1 MAVDSLELRKAILH
15 NLINNQEYSQ
25 KVLPFLENDY
35 FQDKYEKV
43 IFDEVKKYFTK
54 YDKVPSYQAVN
65 IQVQERND
73 LTEGVYNEIEKFLDK
88 HIEPISKVEF
98 LVNKTEQWCQER
110 AIVNAVYQAVN
121 IIGGDDKKMPMT
133 ALPDILSKAIGT
145 SFDKSV
151 GHDFMNDIENRWDFY
166 HRKEDKIPSGLEHF
180 DYILRG
186 GFPSKTLGVL
196 MAGTG
201 VGKSLF
207 MCSLSANLIESGH
220 NVLYITME
228 MAEEKIAQRIDQ
240 NLLNLTAE
248 ELDVIAKDSFIKR
261 FDNVKMKTK
270 GNLIVKEYPTKSAHS
285 GHFKALL
292 KELKQKKDFVPDLIC
307 IDYLNICGSATA
319 PKGAN
324 SYTEVKSTAEELRG
338 MAMEFEVPILTATQT
353 NRTGYSDADM
363 DVTSVSESFGL
374 PMTADY
380 MFGISTN
387 DKLRDEGMVRFTQ
400 LKNRFG
406 DPSDRRNWLLGVDYA
421 KMRVQDISEQPHS
434 IEEQNEAARN
444 PKTETESLMNVNW
457 G

>member
-1 MAVDSLELRKAILH
+1 MATDTPELRKAILH

-25 KVLPFLENDY
+25 KVLPFLSNEY
-35 FQDKYEKV
+35 FNEKIEKI
-43 IFDEVKKYFTK
+43 IFDEVKDYFVK
-54 YDKVPSYQAVN
+54 YDKVPDYAAVR

-73 LTEGVYNEIEKFLDK
+73 LTESLYNEAEKFLSK
-88 HIEPISKVEF
+88 EVEPLNKTEY

-121 IIGGDDKKMPMT
+121 IIGGDDKKTPMT
-133 ALPDILSKAIGT
+133 ALPDLLSQAIGT

-151 GHDFMNDIENRWDFY
+151 GHDFMNDIEDRWEFY

-180 DYILRG
+180 DYIMKG

-207 MCSLSANLIESGH
+207 MCSLSANLIESGY

-240 NLLNLTAE
+240 NMLNLTNE

-292 KELKQKKDFVPDLIC
+292 KELKQKKDFVPDLVC
-307 IDYLNICGSATA
+307 IDYLNICASATA

-324 SYTEVKSTAEELRG
+324 SYTEVKATAEELRG
-338 MAMEFEVPILTATQT
+338 MAMEFEVPVLTATQT
-353 NRTGYSDADM
+353 NRTGYGDADM
-363 DVTSVSESFGL
+363 DLTNVSESFGL

-380 MFGISTN
+380 LFGISSN
-387 DKLRDEGMVRFTQ
+387 DQLRDEGLVRFTQ

-406 DPSDRRNWLLGVDYA
+406 DPSERRNWLLNVDYS
-421 KMRVQDISEQPHS
+421 KMRVTDIDDQPAT
-434 IEEQNEAARN
+434 IEAQNDAIKKPQTDNA
-444 PKTETESLMNVNW
+444 SFMDVNW
-457 G
+457 S

>member
-1 MAVDSLELRKAILH
+1 MATDSPELRKAILH

-25 KVLPFLENDY
+25 KVLPFLDDDY
-35 FQDKYEKV
+35 FTEKTEKI
-43 IFDEVKKYFTK
+43 IFDEVKKYFVK
-54 YDKVPSYQAVN
+54 YDTVPSYQAVK

-73 LTEGVYNEIEKFLDK
+73 LTEAVYTEVDTFLSK
-88 HIEPISKVEF
+88 EVEPINKVDY

-110 AIVNAVYQAVN
+110 AIVNAVYKAVN
-121 IIGGDDKKMPMT
+121 IIGGEDRRTPMT
-133 ALPDILSKAIGT
+133 ALPDILSQAIGT

-151 GHDFMNDIENRWDFY
+151 GHDFMNDIEDRWEFY
-166 HRKEDKIPSGLEHF
+166 NRKEDKIPSGLEHF
-180 DYILRG
+180 DYIMRG

-207 MCSLSANLIESGH
+207 MCSLAANLIDSGH

-240 NLLNLTAE
+240 NMLNLTTE
-248 ELDVIAKDSFIKR
+248 ELDAIAKDSFVKR
-261 FDNVKMKTK
+261 FNNLKLKTK
-270 GNLIVKEYPTKSAHS
+270 GNLVVKEYPTKSAHS

-292 KELKQKKDFVPDLIC
+292 KELKQKKDFVPDLVC

-319 PKGAN
+319 PKGSN
-324 SYTEVKSTAEELRG
+324 SYTEVKSIAEELRG

-363 DVTSVSESFGL
+363 DVTNVSESFGL

-380 MFGISTN
+380 MFGISSN
-387 DKLRDEGMVRFTQ
+387 DKLKDEGLVRFTQ

-406 DPSDRRNWLLGVDYA
+406 DPSDRRNWLLGVDYS
-421 KMRVQDISEQPHS
+421 KMRVTDIDQQPHS
-434 IEEQNEAARN
+434 IEEQNEAVQN
-444 PKTETESLMNVNW
+444 TQTSTNTIMDIKWS
-457 G
+457 

>member
-1 MAVDSLELRKAILH
+1 MATDTPELRKAILH

-25 KVLPFLENDY
+25 KVLPFLTDEY
-35 FQDKYEKV
+35 FSEKTEKI
-43 IFDEVKKYFTK
+43 IFDEVKDYFVK
-54 YDKVPSYQAVN
+54 YDKVPDYAAVR

-73 LTEGVYNEIEKFLDK
+73 LTESLYVELEKFLSK
-88 HIEPISKVEF
+88 EVEPLSKTDF

-121 IIGGDDKKMPMT
+121 IIGGDDKKTPMT
-133 ALPDILSKAIGT
+133 ALPDLLSKAIGT

-151 GHDFMNDIENRWDFY
+151 GHDFMNDIEDRWEFY
-166 HRKEDKIPSGLEHF
+166 NRKEDKVPSGLEHF
-180 DYILRG
+180 DYIMRG

-207 MCSLSANLIESGH
+207 MCSLTANLIETGH

-240 NLLNLTAE
+240 NMLNLTTE
-248 ELDVIAKDSFIKR
+248 ELDAIGRDSFIKR
-261 FDNVKMKTK
+261 FDNLKLKTK
-270 GNLIVKEYPTKSAHS
+270 GNLVVKEYPTKSAHS

-292 KELKQKKDFVPDLIC
+292 KELKQKKDFAPDLIC

-324 SYTEVKSTAEELRG
+324 SYTEVKATAEELRG

-363 DVTSVSESFGL
+363 DLTNVSESFGL

-380 MFGISTN
+380 MFGISSN
-387 DKLRDEGMVRFTQ
+387 DQLREEGMVRFTQ

-406 DPSDRRNWLLGVDYA
+406 DPSDRRNWLLGVDYS
-421 KMRVQDISEQPHS
+421 KMRVTDIDDQPAT
-434 IEEQNEAARN
+434 IDAQNDAIKN
-444 PKTETESLMNVNW
+444 PQTDNSSFMDVKW